1 MYAFDENYCLEQFQ
15 KLLAIDSTTGQYRE
29 IQDYVKG

>member
-1 MYAFDENYCLEQFQ
+1 MAFDKEYCLDVFK

-29 IQDYVKG
+29 IEECAE